1 MCVCVRVCVCAC
13 VRVCVCVCVCVRACD
28 KHGCVRPARG
38 TRPRKFASKM
48 GKLAKMRPNL
58 AYRYGIRMPTSTAK
72 ISYKKV
78 LNSHACRGCCVQELN
93 LLKKRGWGHSKI
105 ATSQNKHST
114 GSVTAVTGSDPILK
128 HLVDI
133 AAPYRWQFGARV
145 CYRYNDALMR
155 PAILQF

>member
-1 MCVCVRVCVCAC
+1 MSLTQPIQM
-13 VRVCVCVCVCVRACD
+13 
-28 KHGCVRPARG
+28 GSARG
-38 TRPRKFASKM
+38 TRPRKFTSKM

-155 PAILQF
+155 PAI

>member
-1 MCVCVRVCVCAC
+1 VGS
-13 VRVCVCVCVCVRACD
+13 D
-28 KHGCVRPARG
+28 SKLGHGASHGLSSARG

-93 LLKKRGWGHSKI
+93 LLKKESGGRLGLFQDRNVSE
-105 ATSQNKHST
+105 
-114 GSVTAVTGSDPILK
+114 
-128 HLVDI
+128 
-133 AAPYRWQFGARV
+133 
-145 CYRYNDALMR
+145 
-155 PAILQF
+155 